1 MISPADERVMETP
14 AGSADGEM
22 PDMTQRTVGRFLAG
36 AALAVTLTF
45 AGAAPAGA
53 ASRPFADGLW
63 SQLAEFLA
71 DLGVAPGSPAHL
83 PHGGQRSGAVQLF
96 QKAGPCIDPN
106 GHTVTCASSQTSGAG
121 LPRCA
126 AWNDAGGCIDPNG

>member
-1 MISPADERVMETP
+1 MKTP
-14 AGSADGEM
+14 AGSADGEN
-22 PDMTQRTVGRFLAG
+22 PDNTQRTVRSYIAG

-53 ASRPFADGLW
+53 ISRPFADGLW

-71 DLGVAPGSPAHL
+71 GWGVAPGSPVRP
-83 PHGGQRSGAVQLF
+83 PHGGQRSGAVQRF

-126 AWNDAGGCIDPNG
+126 AWNDQGGCIDPNG

>member
-1 MISPADERVMETP
+1 METP
-14 AGSADGEM
+14 AGSADGER

-53 ASRPFADGLW
+53 VPWPAADGLW
-63 SQLAEFLA
+63 SRLAEILTGWGGA
-71 DLGVAPGSPAHL
+71 PRLWYISRTVGSAPG
-83 PHGGQRSGAVQLF
+83 RSSSSTRRRY
-96 QKAGPCIDPN
+96 CIDPN
-106 GHTVTCASSQTSGAG
+106 GHTVTCAGSQTSGAG

-126 AWNDAGGCIDPNG
+126 AWNDAGGCIDPHG